1 MELNKETCLKLLVQ
15 YLELAQGKG
24 SFTLSEASIL
34 KRAIDVAHA
43 AHDNEDPEI
52 NMTNA
57 KNLLISGIHKGQKS
71 GAYTLNDAALLDKV
85 IQVYTLAPAPAPALA
100 PAPAPAPAPALA
112 PALAPAPAPA
122 LAPAPAPALAPAP
135 APAPE
140 SVEVKPVVQE
150 GSVPIHSGDSAISD
164 LSDLSAPV
172 PLKPREI

>member
-122 LAPAPAPALAPAP
+122 LAPAPAPA
-135 APAPE
+135 PE